1 MATIS
6 VSGLSLVPVE
16 PSEDAAIRQWYELR
30 CAVAR
35 ADRPADPQ
43 PCWVHELGS
52 FRHPWPGQVATTWL
66 ARDGGPEG
74 GGSVV
79 GGCALNLPTLDN
91 LHNAG
96 GEILVAPGHRRRGI
110 GRVLLDHLRV
120 EATRQGRIWLIGSV
134 DQPLDPTAADPGG
147 GFAAAS
153 AAVPALIETRR
164 RLDVG
169 AVDPAVLARLD
180 EQARAKSQGYSLVQW
195 AGQTPQRW
203 LDDIAYLTG
212 RMSIDAPLDDLHW
225 EAEAYDAKRIRAR
238 DASCLACG
246 LHLATTAAVDST
258 GRLVA
263 FTQIV
268 SDSTSKWYAE
278 QWDTIVA
285 PEHRGHRLGTLIKVA
300 NLGHARAQR
309 PELRVIDTCNAVTNP
324 YMVAINEAMGFRP
337 HRRTVEWQL
346 DL

>member
-1 MATIS
+1 MTT
-6 VSGLSLVPVE
+6 VHLSGLSLAPVE
-16 PSEDAAIRQWYELR
+16 PSDEPAIQQWYELR
-30 CAVAR
+30 CSLVR
-35 ADRPADPQ
+35 ADLPGDPP
-43 PCWVHELGS
+43 PCRVHELGR
-52 FRHPWPGQVATTWL
+52 FRYPWPGEIETGWL
-66 ARDGGPEG
+66 ARDC
-74 GGSVV
+74 GSVV
-79 GGCALNLPTLDN
+79 GGCVLYLPTLDN
-91 LHNAG
+91 LHNAA
-96 GEILVAPGHRRRGI
+96 GEILVAPEHRRRGI
-110 GRVLLDHLRV
+110 GRALLDHLRA
-120 EATRQGRIWLIGSV
+120 EATRQGRIRLTGSV
-134 DQPLDPTAADPGG
+134 DQPLDPAAADPGG
-147 GFAAAS
+147 RFAAAS

-180 EQARAKSQGYSLVQW
+180 EQARAKSQGYSLIQW
-195 AGQTPQRW
+195 VGETPQRW

-212 RMSIDAPLDDLHW
+212 RMSIDAPLDDLQW
-225 EAEAYDAKRIRAR
+225 EAEAYDAGRMRAR

-246 LHLATTAAVDST
+246 LHMVTTGAVAST
-258 GRLVA
+258 GQLVA

-268 SDSTSKWYAE
+268 GDSTSHWYAD

-300 NLGHARAQR
+300 NLEHARAQR
-309 PELRVIDTCNAVTNP
+309 PELRVIDTCNADTNP